1 MRNLAKLAMLG
12 SLAVAFS
19 MTGCQTGDNMSY
31 DADARTRPSVD
42 QEMGGG
48 MNRTGSGSDNGSSA
62 SGMDRAGGGLSGS
75 HGGNSGAV
83 GAGAPAT
90 PDSKALGSGTIGVG
104 AAGAGGAPAPG
115 R

>member
-1 MRNLAKLAMLG
+1 MRKLAR
-12 SLAVAFS
+12 LAVLCALTIGFG
-19 MTGCQTGDNMSY
+19 MTGCQSDNTSY

-75 HGGNSGAV
+75 HGGNSGAA
-83 GAGAPAT
+83 GAAAPAT
-90 PDSKALGSGTIGVG
+90 PDTKALGSGTIGVG
-104 AAGAGGAPAPG
+104 AAGAGGAPTPG